1 MRVLP
6 TFFVAAWLGVA
17 ALAGAS
23 EPATLPE
30 PGAYVAVR
38 RESSDLFLA
47 KDYKAL
53 DARMAQYVAQ
63 NTRTGSGRWAS
74 GFFLEGI
81 LDGVGEPQDA
91 YDDSIAWWDRLEKR
105 VRGWA
110 DERPDSAL
118 ARLTLAQVMV
128 SRAWHIRGSGYAS
141 TVPASAWKP
150 FREQL
155 MRAQRYLESESKV
168 ASRYPEYYSSKLFI
182 AKALGSDR
190 KAVDAIFEQGT
201 SRFPGYYPLYFSMVD
216 YLLPKWH
223 GDAKQIEAFARDAVT
238 RSRRTDGDGMYA
250 RIYWAA
256 AQSQFE
262 DALFRESSVH
272 WKQMRSGFDDV
283 IKRYPDQW
291 NLQNYA
297 HFACQAGD
305 IETLRK
311 LLPRIERPLLDG
323 AWDGA
328 MSFAACS
335 ALAAPEKTK
344 L

>member
-6 TFFVAAWLGVA
+6 ALFIAAWLGMA
-17 ALAGAS
+17 AHAGAS
-23 EPATLPE
+23 EPAALPE

-38 RESSDLFLA
+38 QESSDLFLSN
-47 KDYKAL
+47 DYKAL
-53 DARMAQYVAQ
+53 DARMAQYVSQ
-63 NTRTGSGRWAS
+63 KTRTGSGRWAS

-81 LDGVGEPQDA
+81 LDGVGEPRNA
-91 YDDSIAWWDRLEKR
+91 YDDSIAWWDGLEKR

-110 DERPDSAL
+110 EDRPDSAL

-141 TVPASAWKP
+141 TVPASAWEP

-155 MRAQRYLESESKV
+155 TRADRYLESQSSV
-168 ASRYPEYYSSKLFI
+168 ASRYPEYYASKLFI
-182 AKALGSDR
+182 AKALGHDR
-190 KAVDAIFEQGT
+190 KTVDAIFDEGT
-201 SRFPGYYPLYFSMVD
+201 RRFPGYYPLYFSMAD

-223 GDAKQIEAFARDAVT
+223 GDAKRIEAFARDAVA
-238 RSRRTDGDGMYA
+238 RSRRTDGEGMYA

-262 DALFRESSVH
+262 DALFQESSVH
-272 WKQMRSGFDDV
+272 WKQMRSGFEDV
-283 IKRYPDQW
+283 IERYPDQW

-305 IETLRK
+305 VETLRK
-311 LLPRIERPLLDG
+311 LLPRIERPALAG
-323 AWDGA
+323 AWSGA

-335 ALAAPEKTK
+335 SLAASKK
-344 L
+344 